1 MMILLVDDDDLVRIV
16 LAETLSDAGYE
27 VVDTGDPYE
36 ALGFPDAIGPPD
48 VLITDIDLG
57 SGLNGIDVASKA
69 RHLWPDVRII
79 LISGLSA
86 NHTGQS
92 IDPRDRYIQKPFSG
106 DRLMGE
112 IERMTN
118 VYRAKAPQDGLLDP
132 NASDPSAFR

>member
-1 MMILLVDDDDLVRIV
+1 
-16 LAETLSDAGYE
+16 
-27 VVDTGDPYE
+27 
-36 ALGFPDAIGPPD
+36 
-48 VLITDIDLG
+48 LITDIDLG
-57 SGLNGIDVASKA
+57 SGPNGIDVASKA